1 MVGNQKH
8 RLWIG
13 FLGIGVGLPLIGIT
27 ILTGFLLSSRPL
39 LDGSVSGM
47 EVEARVEIDRDAMGI
62 PTIRAGSR
70 IDLAFATGF
79 LHAQDRFFQMDLL
92 RRNAAGEL
100 AELLGPALADYDGQ
114 MRRHQLRHTA
124 QTALAAAPD
133 GHRAVVKAYADG
145 VNAGLRSL
153 RVRPP
158 EYILLNQAPRAWD
171 PVDSLLVSL
180 LMSERLQDAEGSNDQ
195 RRALLSEVLPKEVLP
210 FLDPI
215 ASEWDAALDGSTTQ
229 VAPIPS
235 PETLQFRTDSKATA
249 GTFDW
254 ERPLL
259 PGSNSWGVD
268 GSVSTHG
275 GAIVANDM
283 HLDLGVPNIWYRVSA
298 RWTDAGTARRFD
310 GVTLP
315 GAPVFI
321 VGSNGR
327 IAWGFTHA
335 ALDVTDVVLVETD
348 PTNPRRYRT
357 PAGWRDFELVSDEI
371 RIAGAPARQLR
382 HDRTIWGPV
391 LGTNHLGQT
400 LALHWVAHQPEALNL
415 QLLELEKAGSV
426 DDALRIAPT
435 CGIADLNL
443 LVGDRDGHLAWG
455 LVGRLPRRVGFDGQ
469 LPVSWAD
476 GSRRWDGW
484 LESREY
490 PVVRG
495 ARLWTANNRISGTSN
510 YMAAGVQ
517 QTDLGAR
524 AAQIRD
530 NLQGVS
536 KAAEADLFD
545 LYKDDRAL
553 FLERWQRLFLETLS
567 RGPLGTNQAAWSEL
581 RGAVEDWGGRAS
593 PHSVG
598 YRLVRAFRFKV
609 GELFFQPLVA
619 RCRETG
625 SDMPVDSVRWETPLW
640 TCLTQKPL
648 HLLAARFTSYE
659 ALLATAVDSVLAD
672 LNAQGL
678 TLPEAT
684 WGRRNTVR
692 IQHPI
697 SRALPRISTW
707 LDMPPRELSG
717 DDHMPK
723 IQGVRFGPSERMV
736 VAPGQEDRGIL
747 QMPGGQSGHF
757 LSPYYR
763 KGHAEW
769 EEVTATPLAPGPR
782 QHQLVLMR

>member
-1 MVGNQKH
+1 V
-8 RLWIG
+8 IG
-13 FLGIGVGLPLIGIT
+13 IGLPLAGLVFLMGI
-27 ILTGFLLSSRPL
+27 FLSSRPV
-39 LDGSVSGM
+39 LDGIIAGLRVKD
-47 EVEARVEIDRDAMGI
+47 RVEIDRDPLGI
-62 PTIRAGSR
+62 PTVRAGSR
-70 IDLAFATGF
+70 ADLAFATGF

-100 AELLGPALADYDGQ
+100 AELLGAALADYDGE
-114 MRRHQLRHTA
+114 MRRHRLRQTA
-124 QTALAAAPD
+124 QVAIASVPEA
-133 GHRAVVKAYADG
+133 HRAVVKAYADG

-158 EYILLNQAPRAWD
+158 EYIFLNQAPRAWD

-195 RRALLSEVLPKEVLP
+195 RRALLSEVLPREALT
-210 FLDPI
+210 FFDPI
-215 ASEWDAALDGSTTQ
+215 ASEWDAALDGSTTG
-229 VAPIPS
+229 VAPIPA

-249 GTFDW
+249 GTCDW
-254 ERPLL
+254 ERPLM

-268 GSVSTHG
+268 GSVSSHG
-275 GAIVANDM
+275 GAVVANDM

-298 RWTDAGTARRFD
+298 RWTDAGQARRFD

-321 VGSNGR
+321 IGSNGQ

-348 PTNPRRYRT
+348 PSNPRRYRT
-357 PAGWRDFELVSDEI
+357 PGGWREFESVQDEI
-371 RIAGAPARQLR
+371 RIAGAPARTLS
-382 HDRTIWGPV
+382 HDRTIWGPI

-400 LALHWVAHQPEALNL
+400 LALHWVAHQPQALNL

-426 DDALRIAPT
+426 EDALRIAPT

-443 LVGDRDGHLAWG
+443 LVGDREGHLAWS

-484 LESREY
+484 LEPREY

-495 ARLWTANNRISGTSN
+495 TRLWTANNRISSASN

-530 NLQGVS
+530 ILKGLS
-536 KAAEADLFD
+536 KADESDLFD

-553 FLERWQRLFLETLS
+553 FLERWQRLLLETLS
-567 RGPLGTNQAAWSEL
+567 RGPMGTNQAAWSEL

-593 PHSVG
+593 TNSVG

-625 SDMPVDSVRWETPLW
+625 SDVPVDSVRWETPLW
-640 TCLTQKPL
+640 TCLTHKPL
-648 HLLAARFTSYE
+648 HLLAHRFTSYE

-672 LNAQGL
+672 LRDQGL
-678 TLPEAT
+678 TLREAT

-697 SRALPRISTW
+697 SRALPRISHW
-707 LDMPPRELSG
+707 LDMPPRPLSG

-723 IQGVRFGPSERMV
+723 IQGIRFGPSERMV
-736 VAPGQEDRGIL
+736 VAPGHEEHGIL
-747 QMPGGQSGHF
+747 HMPGGQSGHF

-763 KGHAEW
+763 KGHTEW
-769 EEVTATPLAPGPR
+769 EEVTAVPLLPR
-782 QHQLVLMR
+782 PPRHQLILSR